1 MDLISKFDPWR
12 STLCTC
18 PPKLTLNP
26 YTGCDHACVY
36 CYASS
41 YIPKFFQC
49 RPKKDLISK
58 LKREAAKL
66 KGELISM
73 ANSSDPYPNLEIKTG
88 LTRQCLEILSQNN
101 CKIQIITK
109 STIVKRDVDLLKKI
123 PSMVSLTIT
132 SIDENIAKLI
142 EPRAPPPKERLKT
155 VEMLIQSGVPTSTR
169 VDPIIPYINDDQEE
183 LIKTLACIG
192 VKHIT
197 SSTYKVKPDNWRRF
211 RMAMPK
217 TVEKLRPLY
226 FEKGEKMGG
235 YTYLPR
241 DLRIKL
247 MKTLA
252 ALAKKNGIEFGTCR
266 EAMGQLNTATCD
278 GSWLIP
284 QRQR

>member
-1 MDLISKFDPWR
+1 MDLISKFDPWC

-36 CYASS
+36 CYAAS

-49 RPKKDLISK
+49 RPKKDIISK
-58 LKREAAKL
+58 LKREAVKL
-66 KGELISM
+66 KGELISI
-73 ANSSDPYPNLEIKTG
+73 ANSSDPYPNIEIKTG

-109 STIVKRDVDLLKKI
+109 STILKRDIDLLKKI

-132 SIDENIAKLI
+132 SIDENVANLL
-142 EPRAPPPKERLKT
+142 EPRAPLPKERLKII
-155 VEMLIQSGVPTSTR
+155 EMLIEEGVPTSAR
-169 VDPIIPYINDDQEE
+169 IDPIIPYINDNPEE
-183 LIKTLACIG
+183 LIKTLASIG

-211 RMAMPK
+211 NTAMSK
-217 TVEKLRPLY
+217 TAEKLKPLY

-241 DLRIKL
+241 DLRLKL
-247 MKTLA
+247 MKTIA
-252 ALAKKNGIEFGTCR
+252 ALAKKNGIQFGTCR
-266 EAMGQLNTATCD
+266 ENLSQLNTALCD

-284 QRQR
+284 HRQR